1 MIPAVLLVLAF
12 IVLAVGPVM
21 WVRWTL
27 AAHDT
32 ERADF
37 PGTGGELAEHLIAEL
52 GLDGVK
58 VEKTDRGD
66 HYDMDAR
73 MVRLV
78 SKHLSGKSVTA
89 AAVAAHEVG
98 HALQHRDG
106 YGPLAARHRMVKHA
120 IFIQRVG
127 SVVLMASPLIFAL
140 TRAPSLL
147 LFPDRGGTRDP
158 WHDRRHPRR
167 NSADR
172 VRRELQTCAADP
184 RTLLAR
190 RGHAGR
196 AERAPRR
203 GVHLCRG
210 GARHPARR
218 DALAAAVEILRCMQ
232 V

>member
-1 MIPAVLLVLAF
+1 MILVVLLVLAF
-12 IVLAVGPVM
+12 IILAFGPLL

-37 PGTGGELAEHLIAEL
+37 PGTGGQLAEHLIAEF

-73 MVRLV
+73 MVRLG
-78 SKHLSGKSVTA
+78 SKNLAGKSVTA

-147 LFPDRGGTRDP
+147 FFQIAAGLAILGTTAVIHAVTLPTEFDASF
-158 WHDRRHPRR
+158 RRALPILERYLP
-167 NSADR
+167 AEDMP
-172 VRRELQTCAADP
+172 AA
-184 RTLLAR
+184 RSVLRAAAFTYVAAALVTLLDVTR
-190 RGHAGR
+190 W
-196 AERAPRR
+196 
-203 GVHLCRG
+203 
-210 GARHPARR
+210 
-218 DALAAAVEILRCMQ
+218 LRLLRF
-232 V
+232 